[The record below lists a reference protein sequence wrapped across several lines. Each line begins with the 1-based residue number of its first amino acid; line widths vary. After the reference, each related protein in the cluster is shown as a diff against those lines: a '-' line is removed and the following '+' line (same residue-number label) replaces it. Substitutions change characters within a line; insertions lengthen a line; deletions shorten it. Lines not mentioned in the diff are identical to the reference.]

1 MVPPIKALT
10 FDVFGTVVDWRTS
23 IARDGAA
30 FAAERGITHV
40 DWTEFADEFRAGY
53 EPMMARVRRGELP
66 FQPIDALHR
75 RILDDEL
82 LPRFGLQGLGET
94 ERDHLNR
101 VWHRLRGW
109 PDARTGLLRLR
120 QSFTIASLSNGN
132 VALLTNMAKHAD
144 LRWDCVLS
152 AELSQHYKPDP
163 EVYLTAA
170 RLLGETA
177 CRHRTRSSRHPA
189 AANWGRGV
197 LDTGLEP
204 EQVMMVAAHN
214 FDLAAARAVGF
225 RTAFVARP
233 REFGDRQASSTP
245 GETDTATDLAADP
258 ECDFAAT
265 DFHDL
270 ARQLEGAGV
279 ARGEWQPQPRGKLG
293 KL

>member
-101 VWHRLRGW
+101 VWHRLCGW

-189 AANWGRGV
+189 AANCGGGRCVCVLDRAGAGAGNDGSRPQLRPRRRQSRRLPHRLRGPAERVWRQAGFEHAGRDGHRDRSGRGPGV
-197 LDTGLEP
+197 RLC
-204 EQVMMVAAHN
+204 
-214 FDLAAARAVGF
+214 
-225 RTAFVARP
+225 
-233 REFGDRQASSTP
+233 GDRLSRPGTP
-245 GETDTATDLAADP
+245 A
-258 ECDFAAT
+258 
-265 DFHDL
+265 
-270 ARQLEGAGV
+270 
-279 ARGEWQPQPRGKLG
+279 
-293 KL
+293 